1 MSSAIPTNE
10 ARFTIEEVVR
20 VTGGVQLRGGQTRV
34 VGIRT
39 DTREDLSHSAFVAL
53 CGERYDA
60 HQFLAQA
67 EHGGASLLLVERG
80 KADAFL
86 SQSEGTASVVAVDD
100 TVRALGQLAARH
112 RSQWKGRL
120 VAIAGSAGK
129 TTTRVV
135 VQALL
140 EGLRP
145 GRVHATR
152 GNFNNRIGV
161 PMTLL
166 ALEDSHE
173 CGVVEI
179 GTNQPGEVAELA
191 HMSAP
196 DLALLTLIDLEH
208 TEGLGDLNGVEREE
222 GALFEGLREGGTAI
236 GNGDDERVA
245 ACVKRAVAKRRVTYG
260 FGVKN
265 DVFIENRSLDGP
277 YRTAVE
283 LRLADRSLHVSTELL
298 GPAGSL
304 AVAAGVLVSEELFPK
319 ELDEASARAALAGV
333 RSQGRSNV
341 VALADNRWVVDDSY
355 NSNPGS
361 VKSSIACSKELAEW
375 SGGRLYLVLGEML
388 ELGKLSAREH
398 ESMGLLAARSGA
410 EAAAFVCGD
419 AEKSAE
425 MAKIHGL
432 EAEFFDRPRSVV
444 PWLGPRLRPGDVV
457 LVKGSRGV
465 RAEVVVEGLRD
476 FWGGAQNAP

>member
-1 MSSAIPTNE
+1 MSSAIPRND
-10 ARFTIEEVVR
+10 ARFSLDEVRR
-20 VTGGVQLRGGQTRV
+20 VTGGVQLRAGKDHV

-39 DTREDLSHSAFVAL
+39 DTREDLSRSAFVAL
-53 CGERYDA
+53 SGERYDA

-67 EHGGASLLLVERG
+67 EHLGAHLLLVERG

-86 SQSEGTASVVAVDD
+86 SQSEGAASVVAVDD

-112 RSQWKGRL
+112 RASWNGRL

-145 GRVHATR
+145 GGVHATR
-152 GNFNNRIGV
+152 GNLNNRIGV

-173 CGVVEI
+173 CAVVEI
-179 GTNQPGEVAELA
+179 GTNRAGEVAELA
-191 HMSAP
+191 QMSSP

-208 TEGLGDLNGVEREE
+208 TEGLGDLDGVEREE
-222 GALFEGLREGGTAI
+222 GALFEGLREGGIAV
-236 GNGDDERVA
+236 GNGDDVRVA
-245 ACVKRAVAKRRVTYG
+245 ACVKRAAAHRHSTYG
-260 FGVKN
+260 FGMEH
-265 DVFIENRSLDGP
+265 DVCIAGRSLGSP
-277 YRTAVE
+277 HEMTVE
-283 LRLADRSLHVSTELL
+283 LQLADRSLSISTELL

-304 AVAAGVLVSEELFPK
+304 AIAAGVLVIEQLFPG
-319 ELDEASARAALAGV
+319 ELDEERATAALRGV

-341 VALADNRWVVDDSY
+341 VALPDNRWVVDDSY

-388 ELGKLSAREH
+388 ELGKLSPREH
-398 ESMGLLAARSGA
+398 EHMGLLAARSGA
-410 EAAAFVCGD
+410 EAAAFLCGD

-432 EAEFFDRPRSVV
+432 EAEFFDRPGAVV
-444 PWLGPRLRPGDVV
+444 PWIAPRLQPGDVV
-457 LVKGSRGV
+457 LIKGSRGV
-465 RAEVVVEGLRD
+465 RAELVVEGLRD
-476 FWGGAQNAP
+476 FWGEAQRAP